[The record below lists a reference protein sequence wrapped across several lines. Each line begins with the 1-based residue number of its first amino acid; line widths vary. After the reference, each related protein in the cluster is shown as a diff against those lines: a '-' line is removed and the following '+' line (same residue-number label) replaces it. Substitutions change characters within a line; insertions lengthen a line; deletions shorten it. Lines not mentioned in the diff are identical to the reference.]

1 MLELISARGS
11 KSAQVIVKW
20 TVLALMME
28 AKKIRLYFA
37 HQNGPILG
45 LKQIFYIYGVELQIM
60 KVHGTA
66 VAMKLEIVAR
76 SRHYT
81 RIRPKIMF
89 RCRMIQEYSFLKGLN
104 YFATA

>member
-28 AKKIRLYFA
+28 AKIIGLYFT

-45 LKQIFYIYGVELQIM
+45 LKQIFYI
-60 KVHGTA
+60 
-66 VAMKLEIVAR
+66 
-76 SRHYT
+76 
-81 RIRPKIMF
+81 
-89 RCRMIQEYSFLKGLN
+89 
-104 YFATA
+104 

>member
-1 MLELISARGS
+1 
-11 KSAQVIVKW
+11 
-20 TVLALMME
+20 
-28 AKKIRLYFA
+28 
-37 HQNGPILG
+37 
-45 LKQIFYIYGVELQIM
+45 M
-60 KVHGTA
+60 KVRETA

-81 RIRPKIMF
+81 RTRPKIMF